1 MKSER
6 FAQWFADLPHLN
18 QPQRA
23 RVQDALHPAAG
34 LDRIVALIAAIRGR
48 QRRCPRWHA
57 LPPPQP
63 GQWPATL
70 PMLRLRA
77 HRRRCHRPGG
87 LARIPVDPAPA
98 ARLDTQALLVTD
110 AHAAYRAFAKRQGIA
125 HGAVNVS
132 AGERLRHGMPEATH
146 VQNANACHSHLKQ
159 WLMPVRDVA
168 SRYLSNY
175 LGWRWALDGNR
186 ISTVEQLLS
195 SAISFIHR
203 QQ

>member
-98 ARLDTQALLVTD
+98 AQAGYAGTAGDRRACRLSGVCQAPRHRARGGQCQRRRAVAPRYAGGDPCPECQRLSHSLETMAD
-110 AHAAYRAFAKRQGIA
+110 AI
-125 HGAVNVS
+125 
-132 AGERLRHGMPEATH
+132 
-146 VQNANACHSHLKQ
+146 
-159 WLMPVRDVA
+159 RDVA